1 MLHVAGERHDRHH
14 HSEARLERLAARA
27 AARHPRRCA
36 EPDRDGRTDRATEGG
51 DDQEQSDADSQGDID
66 YSLLQLKAQT
76 LARIEEALKRLDRG
90 QHGVCQ
96 ACGHKIAE
104 QRLRALPFAV
114 RCRGCEAAREAEELR
129 ARKAGQAPTA
139 AIFPG
144 VGRP

>member
-1 MLHVAGERHDRHH
+1 MTDITIRKPGLRDLLREQQRAIHDDVR
-14 HSEARLERLAARA
+14 SRI
-27 AARHPRRCA
+27 
-36 EPDRDGRTDRATEGG
+36 RDGRTDRATEGG